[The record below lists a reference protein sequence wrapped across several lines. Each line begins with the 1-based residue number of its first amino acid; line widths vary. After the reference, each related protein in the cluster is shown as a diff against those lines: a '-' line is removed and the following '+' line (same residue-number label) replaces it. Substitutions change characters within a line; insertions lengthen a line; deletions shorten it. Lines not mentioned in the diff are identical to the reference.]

1 MNPRKGATALLIPEF
16 LSYVYIAVALGQNFK
31 NSEVNI
37 HKRLNQ
43 IWTSQ
48 NDMVGEAFYSK
59 VGVQLCSFIV
69 TILTTIWFFSFLSVQ
84 LVKQNGLSRKFP
96 LMVTSKNYDSMYNH
110 FSNLKKATAF
120 AGN

>member
-1 MNPRKGATALLIPEF
+1 MNPRKGVTALLIPEF

-48 NDMVGEAFYSK
+48 NDMVGEASYSK
-59 VGVQLCSFIV
+59 VGVQLCSFIM
-69 TILTTIWFFSFLSVQ
+69 LLFEQ
-84 LVKQNGLSRKFP
+84 L
-96 LMVTSKNYDSMYNH
+96 YDSSVSWLYN
-110 FSNLKKATAF
+110 
-120 AGN
+120 